1 MFQSEINVNKRITE
15 ATLEKNKK
23 LIEEI
28 THLKQIIKVPR
39 LHFKQVEK
47 SDWDT
52 ISKQYD
58 EVLMK

>member
-1 MFQSEINVNKRITE
+1 MFETEINVNKQITE

-39 LHFKQVEK
+39 LHFKHVEK

-52 ISKQYD
+52 ISK
-58 EVLMK
+58 